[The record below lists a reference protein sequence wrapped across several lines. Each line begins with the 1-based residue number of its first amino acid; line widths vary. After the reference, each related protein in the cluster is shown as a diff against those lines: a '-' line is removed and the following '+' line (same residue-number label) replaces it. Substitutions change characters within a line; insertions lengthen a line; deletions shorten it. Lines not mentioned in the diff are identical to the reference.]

1 MKKILDILPDGF
13 RRRSLGVAL
22 ALFARAVL
30 NFAGLAALLPL
41 LTLVLDPAAFT
52 DGGPLAALF
61 EHSGI
66 ASQRLFAGMVCGA
79 VVLFTLL
86 KAAAVF
92 QLARGENRYLLDLCR
107 ALARKLY
114 IESHDRGLAF
124 IEASDP
130 AALTREVNVITRMFV
145 FGVMRPLAA
154 ITAEALLLLLLLGAL
169 AVYAPRAALLALA
182 IFLPAGW
189 LYGRCVRRRIARYGT
204 AEERVRREKGRIVG
218 ETFRGYADIELS
230 GAFPEML
237 RAFDRLSDEELRI
250 RSREADLNR
259 LPPLLVETAL
269 ALGLAGLAVGSFG
282 GENPALWFGV
292 SAVAL
297 LRLMPSVRGILSGWV
312 SVRRNRYTL
321 DRLQPPAAAAPT
333 ADPTADGGE
342 HPGTAAPAE
351 SELLPFE
358 RTIEVRGVA
367 FRYPGCGREVLHG
380 LDFTFRKGDRIGIR
394 GASGVGKST
403 LFRLLTGLYAPTQG
417 EIRIDGVPLTAAN
430 RRAWQQRIGFV
441 AQHVFLRDATLA
453 ENIAPGVPSAEI
465 DRRRIAELLRVVQLE
480 EFVGTLPR
488 GIDTPLGACG
498 GRLSGGQRQRVA
510 IARALYRGADVLFF
524 DEATAS
530 LDSRTEEEVLRSLT
544 EFAGRNPRITLFI
557 IAHNERSLAGC
568 RRIIELGDLNRILW
582 NTSLPVFGSRS
593 RIH

>member
-30 NFAGLAALLPL
+30 NFAGLAVLLPL
-41 LTLVLDPAAFT
+41 LTLVLDPAAFAG
-52 DGGPLAALF
+52 GGPLAALF
-61 EHSGI
+61 ERSGI
-66 ASQRLFAGMVCGA
+66 ASQRLFAGIICGG

-92 QLARGENRYLLDLCR
+92 QLARVENRYLLDLYG
-107 ALARKLY
+107 ALARRRY

-124 IEASDP
+124 IETSDP
-130 AALTREVNVITRMFV
+130 AALTREVNVITRIFV

-189 LYGRCVRRRIARYGT
+189 LYARCVRRRIARYGA
-204 AEERVRREKGRIVG
+204 AEERLRREKGRIVG
-218 ETFRGYADIELS
+218 ETFRGYADIELN

-237 RAFDRLSDEELRI
+237 RAFDSLSDEELRI

-259 LPPLLVETAL
+259 LPPLLVESAL

-312 SVRRNRYTL
+312 SVRCNRYTL
-321 DRLQPPAAAAPT
+321 DRLQRPA
-333 ADPTADGGE
+333 
-342 HPGTAAPAE
+342 TAAPAADGGDHPDTAARAE
-351 SELLPFE
+351 SKVLPFE

-367 FRYPGCGREVLHG
+367 FRYPGCGQEVLHG

-394 GASGVGKST
+394 GASGIGKST

-430 RRAWQQRIGFV
+430 RQAWQRRIGFV

-465 DRRRIAELLRVVQLE
+465 DRRRIAELLRIVQLE

-498 GRLSGGQRQRVA
+498 GRLSGGQRQQVA

-530 LDSRTEEEVLRSLT
+530 LDPRTEEGVLRSLT
-544 EFAGRNPRITLFI
+544 EFAGRNPHITLFI

-568 RRIIELGDLNRILW
+568 RRIIELGNSNRTLW
-582 NTSLPVFGSRS
+582 NTSLPIFGSRS